1 MRLTWARPGFAFAFR
16 RKAGGCAAEQAA
28 WVEETAAV
36 LVGRQRIG
44 RVGRDG
50 MMGGRGLAVHGGQT
64 AAQGATALHF
74 HPVCQRD
81 LVLDRLFVIHPGR
94 GGGGGSGAGVWR
106 HVFRGCRGEAVEVRA
121 RVRRRSKRRNRS
133 RAGAAAAG
141 VAGAS
146 AVQAGFAEVTDRPC
160 VVVVSGGQGCFPGV
174 KPRNTGAVDEVWPA
188 DLVPSKAS

>member
-1 MRLTWARPGFAFAFR
+1 M
-16 RKAGGCAAEQAA
+16 
-28 WVEETAAV
+28 EETAAV

-50 MMGGRGLAVHGGQT
+50 VVGGRGLAVHGGQA
-64 AAQGATALHF
+64 AAQGAAALHF
-74 HPVCQRD
+74 HPVRQRD
-81 LVLDRLFVIHPGR
+81 LVLDRLLVIHPGR
-94 GGGGGSGAGVWR
+94 GGGGGSGAGVRR

-121 RVRRRSKRRNRS
+121 RVRRRSERRNRS

-160 VVVVSGGQGCFPGV
+160 VVVVRGRQRCLPGV
-174 KPRNTGAVDEVWPA
+174 KPRNPGAVDEVWPA

>member
-1 MRLTWARPGFAFAFR
+1 M
-16 RKAGGCAAEQAA
+16 
-28 WVEETAAV
+28 EETAAV
-36 LVGRQRIG
+36 LVGGQRIG

-81 LVLDRLFVIHPGR
+81 LVLDRLFVIHSGR
-94 GGGGGSGAGVWR
+94 GGRGGSGAGVWG
-106 HVFRGCRGEAVEVRA
+106 HVFRGCWGEAVEVRA
-121 RVRRRSKRRNRS
+121 RVRRWSERRDRS
-133 RAGAAAAG
+133 RAGAGAAAAG

-146 AVQAGFAEVTDRPC
+146 AVQAGFAEVADRPC
-160 VVVVSGGQGCFPGV
+160 VMVVSGGQGCFPGV
-174 KPRNTGAVDEVWPA
+174 KPRNTGAVDEVWSA